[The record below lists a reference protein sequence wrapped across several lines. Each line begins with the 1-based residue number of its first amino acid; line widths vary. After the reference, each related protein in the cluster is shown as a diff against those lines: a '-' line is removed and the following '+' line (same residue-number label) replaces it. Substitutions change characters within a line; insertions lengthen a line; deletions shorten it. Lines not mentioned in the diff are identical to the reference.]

1 MLLCILIT
9 TLPRSIVADFH
20 AEVEL
25 SDSTEEK
32 SLQSRIVVSD
42 KKIGVAIDGTKRTIE
57 FSSIFDIVQGV
68 SRLQKAGS
76 TETVTLAFW
85 SDNQRETI
93 SISTDVEILVKF
105 QKVLYKK
112 LLNGI
117 EVVAMCRSR
126 TGATKSEPRTY
137 QLSVTSSQIRLQPNE
152 TDDQV
157 VIRRDNITKFK
168 TPSNSLTD
176 GVQEPTAV
184 IYSHTG
190 NRINKTTI
198 CMPSFRTLNL
208 FGRYLRAD
216 LLSTDEIGTTAGS
229 KNTIE
234 ILLVDD
240 DPHDLEMAEVF
251 LKEQS
256 DRFSFTSVL
265 SASDGLDALNQADS
279 PAEFFD
285 CIVSDYQMPGTDG
298 LEFLNE
304 IRERYPNL
312 PFILYTGQGSKK
324 VIKQA
329 ILDDVTDYVEKGV
342 GREQYD
348 ILSERIRKSVR

>member
-1 MLLCILIT
+1 M
-9 TLPRSIVADFH
+9 PRSIVADFH

-68 SRLQKAGS
+68 SRLQEAGS

-105 QKVLYKK
+105 QKVLYKR

-126 TGATKSEPRTY
+126 TGATKSEPHTY
-137 QLSVTSSQIRLQPNE
+137 QISVTGSQIRLQPDE

-176 GVQEPTAV
+176 GGQEPAAV

-216 LLSTDEIGTTAGS
+216 LLSTDEIGTTTGS

-234 ILLVDD
+234 ILLIDD

-256 DRFSFTSVL
+256 DRFSFTSAL